1 MKDIP
6 LSEEHFEM
14 LTVPQNLNQLKS
26 DLSVRAFELPPFPI
40 TIEIPCKNGEIQ
52 EHVLDFEGIM
62 TEGQL

>member
-1 MKDIP
+1 MKDIH

-26 DLSVRAFELPPFPI
+26 DLSGRDFELPHFPI
-40 TIEIPCKNGEIQ
+40 TIEIPCKNGDIQ
-52 EHVLDFEGIM
+52 AHVLDFEGVL